1 MARIKSLFKDT
12 AVYGT
17 SSIIGKFL
25 NWCLVPLYTR
35 VFTDGEYG
43 VVTYIYSFV
52 ALGMVILTYGLE
64 TGYFR
69 FSKDENGKH
78 TYSTAI
84 ISLTCSSALFLA
96 VLLPL
101 SHAIS
106 GLEGFGGH
114 PSYIMMM
121 GVCMAIDTVIAIPFC
136 SLRNHNRPVRFAT
149 LKFINIGLN
158 IGLNLFFLLACPW
171 LMRVAPS
178 TVDWWYSPTFG
189 IGYIFLANLIAS
201 AATLLMLTP
210 ELRGFEWRFDKAL
223 WRRMIA
229 YCFPL
234 MLMGIAGIMNQTL
247 DKMLFPTL
255 YKGPDAMA
263 QLGIYGANY
272 KIGIVMMMFCQA
284 FRFAFDPFIFSK
296 DKGGG
301 EQERKRSIAMSLK
314 YFVIVEL
321 IVFLGVMFYLDI
333 VRLFIAS
340 SYYSGLKVVP
350 IIMLAEMFFGVYY
363 ILSAWCKLTD
373 RTIWATYFSVG
384 GLAVTLLLNVALVPQ
399 FGYMGCAW
407 AAFFCYGL
415 MMVASYIVGQSKMP
429 ISYPMK
435 RISLYAALAAGLY
448 VVGMYAVDFSST
460 AINLGLRTVLLI
472 VFVAI
477 VLKAERISPRSI
489 LKSLKRR

>member
-35 VFTDGEYG
+35 VFADGEYG
-43 VVTYIYSFV
+43 IVTYIYSFV

-69 FSKDENGKH
+69 FSKDENGKY
-78 TYSTAI
+78 TYSTSI
-84 ISLTCSSALFLA
+84 ISLICTSVLFLA

-101 SHAIS
+101 SSVIS
-106 GLEGFGGH
+106 GWEGFGGH
-114 PSYIMMM
+114 PSYIIIM
-121 GVCMAIDTVIAIPFC
+121 GLCMAIDTVIAIPFC
-136 SLRNHNRPVRFAT
+136 SLRNHNRPVRFAV

-171 LMRVAPS
+171 LMEVAPS
-178 TVDWWYSPTFG
+178 TVDWWYSPTYG
-189 IGYIFLANLIAS
+189 IGYIFVANLIAS

-210 ELRGFEWRFDKAL
+210 ELRGFEWRFDRAL
-223 WRRMIA
+223 WRRIIA
-229 YCFPL
+229 YCIPL
-234 MLMGIAGIMNQTL
+234 MLMGIAGIMNQTI
-247 DKMLFPTL
+247 DKILFPML

-296 DKGGG
+296 DKGAD
-301 EQERKRSIAMSLK
+301 EQERRRSIAASLK
-314 YFVIVEL
+314 YFVIAEL
-321 IVFLGVMFYLDI
+321 VVFMGVMFYLDI
-333 VRLFIAS
+333 VRLFIAK
-340 SYYSGLKVVP
+340 SYYSGLRVVP
-350 IIMLAEMFFGVYY
+350 IIMLAEMFFGIYY

-373 RTIWATYFSVG
+373 RTIWATYFSVA
-384 GLAVTLLLNVALVPQ
+384 GLAVTLLLNMALVPQ
-399 FGYMGCAW
+399 YGYVGCAW

-415 MMVASYIVGQSKMP
+415 MMVACYIIGQSKMP
-429 ISYPMK
+429 IPYPMK
-435 RISLYAALAAGLY
+435 RISVYMAVAAALYAL
-448 VVGMYAVDFSST
+448 GMYVLVFDSNIA
-460 AINLGLRTVLLI
+460 NWGLRALLLA

-477 VLKAERISPRSI
+477 VLKVERISPKSI
-489 LKSLKRR
+489 LKSLSRR

>member
-25 NWCLVPLYTR
+25 NWWLVPLYTR
-35 VFTDGEYG
+35 VFADGEYG
-43 VVTYIYSFV
+43 IVTYIYSFV

-69 FSKDENGKH
+69 FSKDENGRH

-84 ISLTCSSALFLA
+84 ISLACSSALFLA

-101 SHAIS
+101 SHVIS
-106 GLEGFGGH
+106 GWEGFGGH
-114 PSYIMMM
+114 PSYIMIM

-136 SLRNHNRPVRFAT
+136 SLRNHNRPVRFAV

-158 IGLNLFFLLACPW
+158 IGLNLFFLLVCPW
-171 LMRVAPS
+171 LMKVAPS
-178 TVDWWYSPTFG
+178 TVNWWYSPAYG

-201 AATLLMLTP
+201 AATLLMLFP

-234 MLMGIAGIMNQTL
+234 MLMGIAGIMNQTI
-247 DKMLFPTL
+247 DKILFPTL

-272 KIGIVMMMFCQA
+272 KIGIVMLMFCQA

-296 DKGGG
+296 DKGAD
-301 EQERKRSIAMSLK
+301 EQERRRTIAMSLK
-314 YFVIVEL
+314 YFVIAEL

-333 VRLFIAS
+333 VRLFIAP

-363 ILSAWCKLTD
+363 ILSAWCKLID
-373 RTIWATYFSVG
+373 RTIWATYFSVA

-399 FGYMGCAW
+399 YGYMGCAW

-415 MMVASYIVGQSKMP
+415 MMVASYIVGQGKMP
-429 ISYPMK
+429 IAYPMK
-435 RISLYAALAAGLY
+435 RISLYAALAAALY
-448 VVGMYAVDFSST
+448 ALGMYAFDFSSN
-460 AINLGLRTVLLI
+460 ALNIGLRTVLLI
-472 VFVAI
+472 AFVAV
-477 VLKAERISPRSI
+477 VLKAERISPRSVI
-489 LKSLKRR
+489 KSLKRR